1 VFRIVSRRAYL
12 WLPPIA
18 YAALI
23 FWLSSLSDPLPQVSI
38 LVWDKALHAIEYA
51 GLGFLVCRALRGEG
65 LGWSWT
71 VALAIVVTAM
81 YGGGDEWHQAAV
93 AGRQATASDWTADL
107 VGAILGAFSH
117 RPLVV
122 VLFDSGMSGRRQ

>member
-1 VFRIVSRRAYL
+1 VIRFALRRAYL

-23 FWLSSLSDPLPQVSI
+23 FLLSSLSDPLPQVSS

-51 GLGFLVCRALRGEG
+51 GLAFLVCRALRGEG
-65 LGWSWT
+65 FGWSWA
-71 VALAIVVTAM
+71 VALAIVMTAM
-81 YGGGDEWHQAAV
+81 YGGSDEWHQSAV
-93 AGRQATASDWTADL
+93 AGRQATASDWAADG
-107 VGAILGAFSH
+107 VGAILGAFIY

-122 VLFDSGMSGRRQ
+122 VLFDTRMSGRRE

>member
-71 VALAIVVTAM
+71 VALAIVVTAP
-81 YGGGDEWHQAAV
+81 GGRCRPPSDGFRLDGGSRWSDSRRLQPSAA
-93 AGRQATASDWTADL
+93 
-107 VGAILGAFSH
+107 
-117 RPLVV
+117 
-122 VLFDSGMSGRRQ
+122 RRGSL